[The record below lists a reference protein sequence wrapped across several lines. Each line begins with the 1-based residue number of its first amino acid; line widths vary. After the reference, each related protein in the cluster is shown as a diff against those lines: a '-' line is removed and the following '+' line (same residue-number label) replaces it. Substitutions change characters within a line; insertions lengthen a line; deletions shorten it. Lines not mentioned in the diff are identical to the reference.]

1 MCSNV
6 VSRNAELSIPIP
18 LSRCMESSCTQTRQ
32 FRQSWTTLIILGRKK
47 PLLMKKQ
54 FGELERNLG
63 FNYVP
68 TEDEGVTTTS
78 KRANW
83 SSCLEQEWGVAMSKL
98 RMTVWAFERPE
109 VYSDTDQKAPP
120 GSLSHVNS
128 GNVSLLQQA
137 AVWYF
142 RNFRKDS
149 GNIGSQAEAAVSWG
163 ITPARWWLQTCF
175 IITTTCLNDPIW
187 LIVFI
192 SKRLKP
198 SSGFTVSQLFQWRY
212 PHCMQTR
219 GQKRKNCF
227 IHVRYRVIN
236 ASKIHTLDTWGMQW
250 LHVTWSA
257 FRMHDTKRQLRLPS
271 KNMKTATF

>member
-1 MCSNV
+1 MQSYRSPFLSV
-6 VSRNAELSIPIP
+6 VAWSHPAHRRDNSVNRGPP
-18 LSRCMESSCTQTRQ
+18 Y
-32 FRQSWTTLIILGRKK
+32 LGAQK
-47 PLLMKKQ
+47 PLLNATWDPDENLTPIWDSTTFQ
-54 FGELERNLG
+54 LEFLC
-63 FNYVP
+63 V
-68 TEDEGVTTTS
+68 
-78 KRANW
+78 
-83 SSCLEQEWGVAMSKL
+83 KL
-98 RMTVWAFERPE
+98 AP
-109 VYSDTDQKAPP
+109 SDTDQKAPP

-163 ITPARWWLQTCF
+163 ITPARWWLQTCY

-187 LIVFI
+187 LICFM

-219 GQKRKNCF
+219 GQKRKNIF
-227 IHVRYRVIN
+227 IHVRYTVID
-236 ASKIHTLDTWGMQW
+236 ASSIHTLDTWGMQW
-250 LHVTWSA
+250 IHVTW
-257 FRMHDTKRQLRLPS
+257 RMPNAGHQTAVGLPW
-271 KNMKTATF
+271 KNMGVSEN